1 MNTSF
6 VWNQGTPSKTVLRNI
21 FAETTT
27 ENIYIRNK
35 EESKTRHVPQNNSRS
50 SVVAFA
56 DQSKSVL
63 L

>member
-6 VWNQGTPSKTVLRNI
+6 VWNQGAPSKTVLRNI

-27 ENIYIRNK
+27 DIYIRNK
-35 EESKTRHVPQNNSRS
+35 EESKTRHVPQNNSRN

-56 DQSKSVL
+56 DQSKTVL